1 MGASLLAMDSPH
13 GYTASLAFR
22 HQGGSYLRSVGISPP
37 WRLPHVPSS
46 MRRSFRDI
54 HGILLL
60 DKPLGLSSNQALQT
74 ARRLVG
80 AAKGGHTGSL
90 DPLATGLLPLCFG
103 EATKLAGWLLG
114 SRKAY
119 EAEVRLGAT
128 TTTADLEGE
137 VVETRPV
144 PVLDTAAIEA
154 ALAPLRGRIVQ
165 VPPAYSAIKQD
176 GVPLYVKA
184 RRGETVDVPSREVEV
199 YRLDVL
205 ERTTDTIRLHV
216 ECGSGTY
223 VRSLAVDLGANL
235 GCGAH
240 LTALRRL
247 WVEPFMAPAMITL
260 DQLRAAAEAGP
271 DPLDACLLPV
281 AAGLA
286 HVPRVDLD
294 PEGTRV
300 LGFGQ
305 PVPLGEGATP
315 GRCGVWGADGR
326 LMALGDVD
334 GAGVLRVLRG
344 LNLPSV

>member
-1 MGASLLAMDSPH
+1 MN
-13 GYTASLAFR
+13 
-22 HQGGSYLRSVGISPP
+22 
-37 WRLPHVPSS
+37 
-46 MRRSFRDI
+46 RRTFRDI
-54 HGILLL
+54 HGLLLL

-103 EATKLAGWLLG
+103 EATKIAGWLLG

-119 EAEVRLGAT
+119 EAEVKLGVT

-137 VVETRPV
+137 VVQTRPV
-144 PVLDTAAIEA
+144 PSLDDAALEA

-184 RRGETVDVPSREVEV
+184 RRGEVVDVPAREVDIHRLEV
-199 YRLDVL
+199 VGRDG
-205 ERTTDTIRLHV
+205 DTVRLHV

-223 VRSLAVDLGANL
+223 VRSLAVDLGENL

-240 LTALRRL
+240 LTGLRRL
-247 WVEPFMAPAMITL
+247 WVEPFMEPAMVTL
-260 DQLRAAAEAGP
+260 DALREAAETGP
-271 DPLDACLLPV
+271 GPLEACLLPV
-281 AAGLA
+281 EAGLA
-286 HVPRVDLD
+286 HIPRVDLD
-294 PEGTRV
+294 ADQTRV

-305 PVPLGEGATP
+305 PVPLGPGAP
-315 GRCGVWGADGR
+315 AALVGAGLVGAGYAGDPAAAGQRCAAYGSDGR
-326 LMALGDVD
+326 LMALAEVD
-334 GAGVLRVLRG
+334 GEGVLRVLRG
-344 LNLPSV
+344 FNLPPV

>member
-1 MGASLLAMDSPH
+1 M
-13 GYTASLAFR
+13 T
-22 HQGGSYLRSVGISPP
+22 
-37 WRLPHVPSS
+37 
-46 MRRSFRDI
+46 RRTFRDI

-103 EATKLAGWLLG
+103 EATKIAGWLLG

-119 EAEVRLGAT
+119 EAEVKLGTT

-137 VVETRPV
+137 PVETRPI
-144 PVLDTAAIEA
+144 PALDDATLEA
-154 ALAPLRGRIVQ
+154 ALAPLRGHIVQ

-184 RRGETVDVPSREVEV
+184 RRGEVVDVPAREVDV
-199 YRLDVL
+199 YRLDVI
-205 ERTTDTIRLHV
+205 ERNGDTIRLHV

-223 VRSLAVDLGANL
+223 VRSLAVDLGENL

-240 LTALRRL
+240 LTGLRRL
-247 WVEPFMAPAMITL
+247 WVEPFMAPAMVTL
-260 DQLRAAAEAGP
+260 DQLREAAEAGP

-281 AAGLA
+281 EAGLA
-286 HVPRVDLD
+286 NIPRVDLD
-294 PEGTRV
+294 PEQTRV

-305 PVPLGEGATP
+305 PVPLGQGAVP
-315 GRCGVWGADGR
+315 GPVGAGYAGDPAPAGKLPADIHRRCAAYGCDGR
-326 LMALGDVD
+326 LMALAEVD
-334 GAGVLRVLRG
+334 GEGLLRVLRG
-344 LNLPSV
+344 FNLPPV

>member
-1 MGASLLAMDSPH
+1 MN
-13 GYTASLAFR
+13 
-22 HQGGSYLRSVGISPP
+22 
-37 WRLPHVPSS
+37 
-46 MRRSFRDI
+46 RRTFRDI

-103 EATKLAGWLLG
+103 EATKIAGWLLG

-119 EAEVRLGAT
+119 EAEVKLGAT

-144 PVLDTAAIEA
+144 PDLDDAMVEA
-154 ALAPLRGRIVQ
+154 ALAPLRGRITQ

-176 GVPLYVKA
+176 GVPLYVRA
-184 RRGETVDVPSREVEV
+184 RRGEAVDVPSREVEV
-199 YRLDVL
+199 YRLDVI
-205 ERTTDTIRLHV
+205 ERAGDTLRLHV

-223 VRSLAVDLGANL
+223 VRSLAVDLGAHL

-240 LTALRRL
+240 LTGLRRL
-247 WVEPFMAPAMITL
+247 WVEPFMGPAMVTL
-260 DQLRAAAEAGP
+260 DELRAAEAGP
-271 DPLDACLLPV
+271 DPLDACLLPTD
-281 AAGLA
+281 AGLA
-286 HVPRVDLD
+286 HIPRVELD
-294 PEGTRV
+294 EAQTRV

-305 PVPLGEGATP
+305 PVPLDGAATP
-315 GRCGVWGADGR
+315 GRCGVWGAEGR
-326 LMALGDVD
+326 LMALGEVGTD
-334 GAGVLRVLRG
+334 GILRVLRG
-344 LNLPSV
+344 FNLPPA